1 MSDKPRM
8 LIEVAMPVKEVS
20 FESVRDKSIR
30 HGHISTLHIWWARRP
45 LPVCRATVFASLV
58 PDPEDEFCP
67 QAFLDAVDLLIGSK
81 SKEPFRSAYKPYEDI
96 PHTAVVDKMPD
107 TRRNRLLML
116 IGKFSEKYVQ
126 NDRLGKKTDSK
137 ETLSDFSLIKWETR
151 ENEEV
156 LNITRKLIWV
166 AHNAELNTLD
176 QFDNHWKAIQATRR
190 VYTDIVNPEQS
201 VEALAARKAYDD
213 AVEAFQ
219 NRMPRVFDPFAGGGA
234 IPLEAARLGC
244 RSYGNDINPVAHII
258 QRASLEFPQ
267 KFGQPIVYTQA
278 AYELKYGEDAWKK
291 LPVQW
296 KDYDGN
302 RNRIVRIPNRLSH
315 DVEHEA
321 LALLSRAEEKIGHLY
336 PKDDDG
342 NKPIAYYWARTATCS
357 NPSCGA
363 KVPLLKQFY
372 LAKTS
377 RRKVH
382 LKPVITG
389 TQIDFQVVEGVTEE
403 EGWNKRGNLT
413 CPCCSQVT
421 TVKQIKTQS
430 NQGQLTPRLLAV
442 IWDQPRSGKSYRIPR
457 KKDINPIG
465 LIPDVEE
472 FRPIEGMQ
480 RNSAGGDTFSWG
492 ISKWGQ
498 MFSDRQLLAMQTLVE
513 SIPDEL
519 KTARE
524 GSYEQALVAYIG
536 VFIDRVSATS
546 NSFGRIDVTRESFQT
561 PFARQAIPMI
571 FDYPEIN
578 LFSGGSGC
586 AANQLEWILRY
597 CNGENHP
604 FSCAVQNA
612 ASGDKQQFDLKSLDA
627 VVTDPPYYDA
637 IAYADLSDFFYVWLK
652 RTVGLAFPLAFITP
666 QTPKSGECTALKH
679 HHDGDGQKAEKHFED
694 MLASIFEAIEH
705 QTDGAVSI
713 MFAHQ
718 STKAWSTLCNSVLH
732 ANLSMNGSW
741 AIDTE
746 MSSRS
751 LAIAGDA
758 LTSSVTVACRPVQ
771 REGIADFKDIKT
783 EIGEKVKA
791 KVRELYGQGFRGADL
806 LTACFGHAVG
816 VFGKYQSVEKS
827 DGSEVGAEE
836 LLELTRELAY
846 SAIVSDFPSDS
857 STQFY
862 LGWLQLFGA
871 KPVKYDDLRKI
882 AQIGLNVD
890 LKQLDEEGILEDA
903 DGLQQLV
910 MSEKRIISHAN
921 TGNQVKSNAI
931 DKCHRM
937 MHFWKLGNRRTVLE
951 LIERFAPTQEHELW
965 RVMNALF
972 EVLPNGSDDH
982 KQAGEI
988 LSALES
994 LLREAK
1000 QSSQDRGEQTAI
1012 EF

>member
-1 MSDKPRM
+1 MSDNPRM

-20 FESVRDKSIR
+20 SESVRDKSIR

-58 PDPEDEFCP
+58 PDPEDELCP

-81 SKEPFRSAYKPYEDI
+81 AKEPFRSAYKPYEDI

-116 IGKFSEKYVQ
+116 IGKFSEKYVK
-126 NDRLGKKTDSK
+126 NDRLGKKTSSK
-137 ETLSDFSLIKWETR
+137 ETLSEFSLIKWETR

-156 LNITRKLIWV
+156 LNIARKLIWV

-190 VYTDIVNPEQS
+190 AYADILDPEQS
-201 VEALAARKAYDD
+201 GEALAARKAYDD

-219 NRMPRVFDPFAGGGA
+219 DRMPRVFDPFAGGGA
-234 IPLEAARLGC
+234 IPLEASRLGC

-278 AYELKYGEDAWKK
+278 AYELKYGEEAWKK

-296 KDYDGN
+296 KDYDGK

-321 LALLSRAEEKIGHLY
+321 LALLLRAEERIGHLY
-336 PKDDDG
+336 PKDAEG

-363 KVPLLKQFY
+363 EVPLLKQFY
-372 LAKTS
+372 LANTS
-377 RRKVH
+377 KRKVH
-382 LKPVITG
+382 LKPIVTG
-389 TQIDFQVVEGVTEE
+389 TQIDFQIEKGVTEE
-403 EGWNKRGNLT
+403 KGWISRANLT
-413 CPCCSQVT
+413 CPCCGNVT
-421 TVKQIKTQS
+421 PAAKLKPQFKADFYRQ
-430 NQGQLTPRLLAV
+430 RLLAV
-442 IWDQPRSGKSYRIPR
+442 IWDQPGSGKSYRIPR
-457 KKDINPIG
+457 PEDKTSFPNEVAVERPSERLSVDYTQALPSCTWG
-465 LIPDVEE
+465 LEE
-472 FRPIEGMQ
+472 
-480 RNSAGGDTFSWG
+480 
-492 ISKWGQ
+492 WGQ
-498 MFSDRQLLAMQTLVE
+498 MFSDRQLLAMQTLADC
-513 SIPDEL
+513 IPDEL

-524 GSYEQALVAYIG
+524 GSYEQALAAYMG

-586 AANQLEWILRY
+586 AANQLDWILRY

-652 RTVGLAFPLAFITP
+652 RTVGSAFPLAFITP

-771 REGIADFKDIKT
+771 RQGIADFKDIKS

-846 SAIVSDFPSDS
+846 SAIVSDFPSDP

-910 MSEKRIISHAN
+910 MSEKRLISHAN

-937 MHFWKLGNRRTVLE
+937 MHYWKLGNRRTVLE

-965 RVMNALF
+965 RVMNALY
-972 EVLPNGSDDH
+972 EVLPSGSDDH

-1000 QSSQDRGEQTAI
+1000 QSSQNRGEQTAI

>member
-1 MSDKPRM
+1 MM
-8 LIEVAMPVKEVS
+8 
-20 FESVRDKSIR
+20 
-30 HGHISTLHIWWARRP
+30 
-45 LPVCRATVFASLV
+45 
-58 PDPEDEFCP
+58 
-67 QAFLDAVDLLIGSK
+67 
-81 SKEPFRSAYKPYEDI
+81 
-96 PHTAVVDKMPD
+96 
-107 TRRNRLLML
+107 
-116 IGKFSEKYVQ
+116 
-126 NDRLGKKTDSK
+126 
-137 ETLSDFSLIKWETR
+137 
-151 ENEEV
+151 
-156 LNITRKLIWV
+156 
-166 AHNAELNTLD
+166 
-176 QFDNHWKAIQATRR
+176 
-190 VYTDIVNPEQS
+190 
-201 VEALAARKAYDD
+201 
-213 AVEAFQ
+213 
-219 NRMPRVFDPFAGGGA
+219 
-234 IPLEAARLGC
+234 
-244 RSYGNDINPVAHII
+244 
-258 QRASLEFPQ
+258 
-267 KFGQPIVYTQA
+267 
-278 AYELKYGEDAWKK
+278 
-291 LPVQW
+291 
-296 KDYDGN
+296 
-302 RNRIVRIPNRLSH
+302 
-315 DVEHEA
+315 
-321 LALLSRAEEKIGHLY
+321 
-336 PKDDDG
+336 
-342 NKPIAYYWARTATCS
+342 
-357 NPSCGA
+357 
-363 KVPLLKQFY
+363 
-372 LAKTS
+372 
-377 RRKVH
+377 
-382 LKPVITG
+382 
-389 TQIDFQVVEGVTEE
+389 
-403 EGWNKRGNLT
+403 
-413 CPCCSQVT
+413 
-421 TVKQIKTQS
+421 
-430 NQGQLTPRLLAV
+430 
-442 IWDQPRSGKSYRIPR
+442 
-457 KKDINPIG
+457 
-465 LIPDVEE
+465 
-472 FRPIEGMQ
+472 
-480 RNSAGGDTFSWG
+480 
-492 ISKWGQ
+492 
-498 MFSDRQLLAMQTLVE
+498 
-513 SIPDEL
+513 
-519 KTARE
+519 
-524 GSYEQALVAYIG
+524 
-536 VFIDRVSATS
+536 
-546 NSFGRIDVTRESFQT
+546 
-561 PFARQAIPMI
+561 
-571 FDYPEIN
+571 FDYPEISP
-578 LFSGGSGC
+578 FSDKGGSPR
-586 AANQLEWILRY
+586 NQLNWILRY

-652 RTVGLAFPLAFITP
+652 RTVGSAFPLAFITP
-666 QTPKSGECTALKH
+666 QTPKTGECTALKH
-679 HHDGDGQKAEKHFED
+679 HHEGDGQKAEMHFEE
-694 MLASIFEAIEH
+694 MLASIFKAIEH

-771 REGIADFKDIKT
+771 RQGIADFKDIKS

-846 SAIVSDFPSDS
+846 SAIVSDFPSDP
-857 STQFY
+857 STQFF

-910 MSEKRIISHAN
+910 MSEKRLISHAN

-937 MHFWKLGNRRTVLE
+937 MHYWKLGNRRTVLE

-965 RVMNALF
+965 RVMNALY

-1000 QSSQDRGEQTAI
+1000 QSSQNRGEQTAI